1 MRSYSEIDT
10 IVKRST
16 KSKGFSWGV
25 AEEIGKNIKQ
35 LELFGLPGIKNMLWP
50 WHYTLS
56 KWTTTKSL
64 TVPIRIG
71 DYAKDTISVVKTL
84 QTAVDTP
91 KDSPN
96 KDEVRSEALTLIT
109 DYISRYRNRGM
120 VNKTQSFTTMQT
132 ALNAMAGHYK
142 NFASRPLPDKL
153 KERLTKEFSLAEK
166 MVLRES

>member
-1 MRSYSEIDT
+1 MLLKKTSEFFLKNLTKAISFALSLIVVFTLFNAPSYAATTLMTGNYTEDT
-10 IVKRST
+10 
-16 KSKGFSWGV
+16 
-25 AEEIGKNIKQ
+25 
-35 LELFGLPGIKNMLWP
+35 L
-50 WHYTLS
+50 
-56 KWTTTKSL
+56 
-64 TVPIRIG
+64 
-71 DYAKDTISVVKTL
+71 SVVKTL
-84 QTAVDTP
+84 QIAVDTP

-96 KDEVRSEALTLIT
+96 KDEVKDEALILIT

-166 MVLRES
+166 MVLKES

>member
-1 MRSYSEIDT
+1 MLMELRSESIFKNLTKVISFALSSIIVFT
-10 IVKRST
+10 IFISPSLAVKTSMT
-16 KSKGFSWGV
+16 
-25 AEEIGKNIKQ
+25 
-35 LELFGLPGIKNMLWP
+35 
-50 WHYTLS
+50 
-56 KWTTTKSL
+56 
-64 TVPIRIG
+64 G

-84 QTAVDTP
+84 QLAVDSP

-166 MVLRES
+166 MVLRESWYNSFTF

>member
-1 MRSYSEIDT
+1 MLLKKTYEFFFKNLTKAISFALSLIVVFTLFNAPSYAATTSMTGNYTEDT
-10 IVKRST
+10 
-16 KSKGFSWGV
+16 
-25 AEEIGKNIKQ
+25 
-35 LELFGLPGIKNMLWP
+35 L
-50 WHYTLS
+50 
-56 KWTTTKSL
+56 
-64 TVPIRIG
+64 
-71 DYAKDTISVVKTL
+71 SVVKTL
-84 QTAVDTP
+84 QIAVDTP

-96 KDEVRSEALTLIT
+96 KDEVKDEALILIT

>member
-1 MRSYSEIDT
+1 MLLKKTSEFFFKNLTKAIISFALSLIVVCTLFNSPSYAATTSMTGNYTEDT
-10 IVKRST
+10 
-16 KSKGFSWGV
+16 
-25 AEEIGKNIKQ
+25 
-35 LELFGLPGIKNMLWP
+35 L
-50 WHYTLS
+50 
-56 KWTTTKSL
+56 
-64 TVPIRIG
+64 
-71 DYAKDTISVVKTL
+71 SVVKTL
-84 QTAVDTP
+84 QIAVDTP

-96 KDEVRSEALTLIT
+96 KDEVKDEALILIT

>member
-1 MRSYSEIDT
+1 MLLKKTSEFFFKKLTKAISFALSLIVVFTLFNAPSYAATTSMTGNYTEDT
-10 IVKRST
+10 
-16 KSKGFSWGV
+16 
-25 AEEIGKNIKQ
+25 
-35 LELFGLPGIKNMLWP
+35 L
-50 WHYTLS
+50 
-56 KWTTTKSL
+56 
-64 TVPIRIG
+64 
-71 DYAKDTISVVKTL
+71 SVVKTL
-84 QTAVDTP
+84 QIAVDTP

-96 KDEVRSEALTLIT
+96 KDEVKDEALILIT

-166 MVLRES
+166 MVLRESWYKSFTFL

>member
-1 MRSYSEIDT
+1 MFL
-10 IVKRST
+10 KR
-16 KSKGFSWGV
+16 
-25 AEEIGKNIKQ
+25 A
-35 LELFGLPGIKNMLWP
+35 LELFFKNLTKAISFSISLIVVFTIFNSP
-50 WHYTLS
+50 AIAAKTLM
-56 KWTTTKSL
+56 T
-64 TVPIRIG
+64 G
-71 DYAKDTISVVKTL
+71 DYTKDTISVVKTL

-142 NFASRPLPDKL
+142 TLQPDHYQIN
-153 KERLTKEFSLAEK
+153 
-166 MVLRES
+166 LRSA

>member
-1 MRSYSEIDT
+1 MFRKVSLAVLLKNLTKAISFSLSLIVIFTISNSPSYAAKTSMT
-10 IVKRST
+10 
-16 KSKGFSWGV
+16 
-25 AEEIGKNIKQ
+25 
-35 LELFGLPGIKNMLWP
+35 
-50 WHYTLS
+50 
-56 KWTTTKSL
+56 
-64 TVPIRIG
+64 G
-71 DYAKDTISVVKTL
+71 DYVKDTVSVVKTL
-84 QTAVDTP
+84 QTAVDVP

-96 KDEVRSEALTLIT
+96 KDEVRDEALALIT

-142 NFASRPLPDKL
+142 NFSSRPLPDKL

>member
-1 MRSYSEIDT
+1 MSLKKTSEFI
-10 IVKRST
+10 
-16 KSKGFSWGV
+16 
-25 AEEIGKNIKQ
+25 
-35 LELFGLPGIKNMLWP
+35 IKNLSRAISFALSILVVC
-50 WHYTLS
+50 TLFNAPS
-56 KWTTTKSL
+56 FAAKTSMT
-64 TVPIRIG
+64 G
-71 DYAKDTISVVKTL
+71 DYTKDTITVVKSL
-84 QTAVDTP
+84 QTAVDLP

-96 KDEVRSEALTLIT
+96 KDEVRDEALALIT

-166 MVLRES
+166 MVLRESWYNSFTF

>member
-1 MRSYSEIDT
+1 MLMKLRSESTFKNLTKVISFALSLI
-10 IVKRST
+10 IVFTVFIS
-16 KSKGFSWGV
+16 
-25 AEEIGKNIKQ
+25 
-35 LELFGLPGIKNMLWP
+35 P
-50 WHYTLS
+50 
-56 KWTTTKSL
+56 SL
-64 TVPIRIG
+64 AVKTSMTG

-96 KDEVRSEALTLIT
+96 KDEVRTEALTLIT

-166 MVLRES
+166 MVLRESWYNSFTF

>member
-1 MRSYSEIDT
+1 MSLKLQSELIL
-10 IVKRST
+10 
-16 KSKGFSWGV
+16 
-25 AEEIGKNIKQ
+25 KNITKAISFA
-35 LELFGLPGIKNMLWP
+35 LSLIVIVTLFSSPSIAVKTSMTGN
-50 WHYTLS
+50 YE
-56 KWTTTKSL
+56 
-64 TVPIRIG
+64 
-71 DYAKDTISVVKTL
+71 KDTISVVKTL

-96 KDEVRSEALTLIT
+96 KDEVRSEALTLIS

-132 ALNAMAGHYK
+132 TLNAMAGHYK

-166 MVLRES
+166 MVLRESWYNSFTF